1 MSAPDAPPAAGAPG
15 AAIGFVGLGVLG
27 SAVAANIAAAGYAVH
42 GVDPDPQARAA
53 AQRAG
58 IVPAPDLADAGAQ
71 CPVIFTCLPSA
82 GTLAEVSRAL
92 ADAPLPEG
100 GQVIVEMSTLA
111 VADKEAARDILAA
124 GGRRALDCPVS
135 GNRIMALE
143 RGLTAFCS
151 GARDDYSA
159 IRPVL
164 ETFCRKTHFVGPF
177 GHGSKTKFCGNILN
191 LVHNT
196 VAAEAMVLAMKSGLD
211 PEMFHEVISGSG
223 SSSAMFE
230 VRGALMAQNDYAR
243 EGMNFSVPLK
253 DAPIIAE
260 HAARMGVPIP
270 LYQLAVQYYHAASAQ
285 GLAHLDAAAVCR
297 VMERAA
303 GCERPSD
310 GGDA

>member
-1 MSAPDAPPAAGAPG
+1 MTEATRHTAAPAPG
-15 AAIGFVGLGVLG
+15 AEIGFVGLGVLG
-27 SAVAANIAAAGYAVH
+27 SAVAANIVAGGFAVR
-42 GVDPDPQARAA
+42 GFDPDPKARARAEGDGVAPA
-53 AQRAG
+53 AELSE
-58 IVPAPDLADAGAQ
+58 LAAA
-71 CPVIFTCLPSA
+71 CPVIFTCLPGA
-82 GTLAEVSRAL
+82 GALAEVSRAL
-92 ADAPLPEG
+92 ATAPPPRG
-100 GQVIVEMSTLA
+100 GQIVVEMSTLA
-111 VADKEAARDILAA
+111 VADKEAARDILAE
-124 GGRRALDCPVS
+124 GGRTVLDCPVS
-135 GNRIMALE
+135 GNRIMALA

-151 GARDDYSA
+151 GEEAGFAA

-230 VRGALMAQNDYAR
+230 VRGRLMVENDYAR

-270 LYQLAVQYYHAASAQ
+270 LYQLAVQYYHAANAQ

-303 GCERPSD
+303 GCERPHGEGS
-310 GGDA
+310 A